1 MNLRK
6 ASCLQEGENGGV
18 LGCFSVD
25 SEQAVEIVLSP
36 GRENYTVNGVI
47 WTGGF
52 TPESQ
57 GGRMLCRYDSA
68 LPNWVYLTRKCC
80 RS

>member
-47 WTGGF
+47 
-52 TPESQ
+52 
-57 GGRMLCRYDSA
+57 
-68 LPNWVYLTRKCC
+68 
-80 RS
+80 